1 MAGDLEVRPEIEAVM
16 QAAAAAHERF
26 LQDDKALEA
35 AWAAGNVND
44 VLDQMRKRLIDEY
57 SGAGTAAGSESGA
70 G

>member
-1 MAGDLEVRPEIEAVM
+1 M